1 LLTKNND
8 EEITLPSVAAIIPID
23 VLQPQTDY
31 DVRFVGT
38 VDNVA
43 VNRSWSFRTR

>member
-1 LLTKNND
+1 MLTYDND
-8 EEITLPSVAAIIPID
+8 KEIAEPSVAAIIPID

-31 DVRFVGT
+31 DVRFTGT